1 MKATHIDHF
10 AAKFA
15 QTWAK
20 HGEDLI
26 EATFSEEGVG
36 VIVSFIISE
45 GGVAEAREA
54 LLEYKQSPYMESIVK
69 KIIAD
74 EENEA
79 AYYDMDS
86 LITLMRFAYFSLLST
101 SFDLFVGHP
110 NHIRKSVQSIVH
122 HVADS
127 IEKTIVSTNG

>member
-15 QTWAK
+15 QTWTK

-54 LLEYKQSPYMESIVK
+54 LLEYKRSPYMESTVK

-86 LITLMRFAYFSLLST
+86 LIALMRFAYFSLLST

-110 NHIRKSVQSIVH
+110 NHIRKSVQSIGY
-122 HVADS
+122 HVANS
-127 IEKTIVSTNG
+127 IEKTIVPTNG